1 MSGIL
6 RHLIALRFIR
16 SFWPFC
22 FSLCEVFFS
31 FILFT
36 VCRHGASRLDFREM
50 LPGVKFCHR
59 AKQPHVK
66 YEKALN
72 IMKVV
77 THSTKK
83 ELKTGKKNCKK
94 FH

>member
-1 MSGIL
+1 
-6 RHLIALRFIR
+6 
-16 SFWPFC
+16 
-22 FSLCEVFFS
+22 
-31 FILFT
+31 
-36 VCRHGASRLDFREM
+36 M

-72 IMKVV
+72 IIKVV

-83 ELKTGKKNCKK
+83 RTENREEKLQKISLNEILHLCESPELAHPARHFFTPEN
-94 FH
+94 